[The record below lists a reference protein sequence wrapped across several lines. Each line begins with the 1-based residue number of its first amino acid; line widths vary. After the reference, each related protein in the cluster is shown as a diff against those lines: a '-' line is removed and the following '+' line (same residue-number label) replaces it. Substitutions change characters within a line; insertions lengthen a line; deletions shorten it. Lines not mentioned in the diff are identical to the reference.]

1 MMDELRGFGFE
12 RERLDVLS
20 ARESCLVFDLAAAF
34 IQLSTDKID
43 LSEDPFSS
51 A

>member
-1 MMDELRGFGFE
+1 MDERRSCGFKCG
-12 RERLDVLS
+12 RLDVLS
-20 ARESCLVFDLAAAF
+20 ARDGCSIFDIAAAF
-34 IQLSTDKID
+34 VELSTDRSN